1 LLLRLVVR
9 PEADTTKQ
17 EWPAERLTRVW
28 MGRCKTGIVL
38 KHEDLK
44 FGKLFEKV
52 DVSDGFVLE
61 VTCSVLEVV
70 TS

>member
-1 LLLRLVVR
+1 
-9 PEADTTKQ
+9 
-17 EWPAERLTRVW
+17 

-52 DVSDGFVLE
+52 DVSDGFVFE